1 MFVIDRQGGAA
12 WFSRGEREDDAI
24 DREKRQGVD
33 AGPNRPSTR
42 KAVADGCVP
51 MSLGAARPPGTC
63 LGVTE
68 RCHFPELQRE
78 RDVFFGLCASC
89 VCNTYINRFRSGA
102 DF

>member
-1 MFVIDRQGGAA
+1 MRSSATSIDGVRSIWGI
-12 WFSRGEREDDAI
+12 ERLRI
-24 DREKRQGVD
+24 C
-33 AGPNRPSTR
+33 PNRPSTR

-78 RDVFFGLCASC
+78 RDVVFGLCASC